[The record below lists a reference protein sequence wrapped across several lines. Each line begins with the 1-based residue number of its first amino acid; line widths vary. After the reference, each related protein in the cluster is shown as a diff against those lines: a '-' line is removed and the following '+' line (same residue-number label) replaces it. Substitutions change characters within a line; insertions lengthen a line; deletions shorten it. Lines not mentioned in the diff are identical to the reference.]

1 MIAASAAPEP
11 PESGAGLGV
20 PAGSAPPAGAGE
32 VPEDVGDPPVPAGVD
47 DPVPVGVG
55 DPDPV
60 GVGDPVP
67 VGVGDPVPVGVGDPV
82 LAGGG
87 VADPVPGGGVAD
99 PVPGGGVGDPA
110 PGGVDEPDPGDF
122 AGGPDECRGGVAR
135 AGRFSTSHCRLVAG

>member
-47 DPVPVGVG
+47 
-55 DPDPV
+55 
-60 GVGDPVP
+60 DPVP